1 MLNNQELL
9 YLLIISII
17 LMTLMFD
24 SGVILKGEIRCWS
37 LSGVKGLRN
46 TGVSRVIV
54 FDVVTSPPSRALYQ
68 VCNLSLRMFREFQVG
83 QGFGLLS
90 VYTERNAPYW
100 TINIFSQAD
109 LNIQLYDF
117 FCPRVYGLLL

>member
-1 MLNNQELL
+1 M
-9 YLLIISII
+9 
-17 LMTLMFD
+17 
-24 SGVILKGEIRCWS
+24 
-37 LSGVKGLRN
+37 
-46 TGVSRVIV
+46 GVSRVIV

-68 VCNLSLRMFREFQVG
+68 VCNLSLRMFREFEVG

-90 VYTERNAPYW
+90 VYTGRNAPYW